1 MLCYFPIFYD
11 RIDMYDT
18 IYRKEGTD
26 MPKYR
31 RARINDEVSRV
42 IAEALREVKDPRVKN
57 EMITITSCDVSGDL
71 KFAKV
76 YFSVYGAKPENIKEI
91 KKGLYS
97 AAGFLRRAIA
107 EKINLRITPELN
119 FEYDNAMERGAN
131 ISELLKKAAVP
142 EALETEAFEDDD
154 SSF

>member
-1 MLCYFPIFYD
+1 MANSNKLQ
-11 RIDMYDT
+11 RT
-18 IYRKEGTD
+18 
-26 MPKYR
+26 
-31 RARINDEVSRV
+31 NDDIRFVLSR
-42 IAEALREVKDPRVKN
+42 LLPQVKDPRVRD

-76 YFSVYGAKPENIKEI
+76 YFSVYGVKQENIKEI

-131 ISELLKKAAVP
+131 ISELLKKASIP
-142 EALETEAFEDDD
+142 EEIATDSFEDED

>member
-1 MLCYFPIFYD
+1 ML
-11 RIDMYDT
+11 
-18 IYRKEGTD
+18 IYRKED
-26 MPKYR
+26 EVMPKYR
-31 RARINDEVSRV
+31 RARINDEVARV
-42 IAEALREVKDPRVKN
+42 IAEALRDVKDPRVRD

-76 YFSVYGAKPENIKEI
+76 YFSVYGAKPENIKDI

-131 ISELLKKAAVP
+131 ISELLKKAAIP
-142 EALETEAFEDDD
+142 EEIATDSFEDED
-154 SSF
+154 SAF

>member
-1 MLCYFPIFYD
+1 MIF
-11 RIDMYDT
+11 IFN
-18 IYRKEGTD
+18 RKEDNT

-31 RARINDEVSRV
+31 RARINDEVARV
-42 IAEALREVKDPRVKN
+42 IAEALRDVKDPRVRDQ
-57 EMITITSCDVSGDL
+57 MITVTSCDVSGDL

-76 YFSVYGAKPENIKEI
+76 YFSVYGAKPEDIKDI

-107 EKINLRITPELN
+107 ETINLRITPELN

-131 ISELLKKAAVP
+131 ISELLKKAAIP
-142 EALETEAFEDDD
+142 EEIATDSFEDDD
-154 SSF
+154 TAF

>member
-1 MLCYFPIFYD
+1 MILTFN
-11 RIDMYDT
+11 
-18 IYRKEGTD
+18 RKED
-26 MPKYR
+26 NAMPKYR
-31 RARINDEVSRV
+31 RARINDEVARV
-42 IAEALREVKDPRVKN
+42 IAEALRDVKDPRVRD

-76 YFSVYGAKPENIKEI
+76 YFSVYGAKPEDIKDI

-107 EKINLRITPELN
+107 ETINLRITPELN

-131 ISELLKKAAVP
+131 ISELLKKAAIP
-142 EALETEAFEDDD
+142 EEIATDPFEDDD
-154 SSF
+154 TAF

>member
-1 MLCYFPIFYD
+1 
-11 RIDMYDT
+11 
-18 IYRKEGTD
+18 

-31 RARINDEVSRV
+31 RARINDEVARV
-42 IAEALREVKDPRVKN
+42 ISEALREVKDPRVKN
-57 EMITITSCDVSGDL
+57 EMITVTSCDVSGDL

-97 AAGFLRRAIA
+97 AAGFLRRALA
-107 EKINLRITPELN
+107 ERINLRITPELT
-119 FEYDNAMERGAN
+119 FEYDNAIERGAN

-142 EALETEAFEDDD
+142 AELETAPFESSDD
-154 SSF
+154 SEE

>member
-1 MLCYFPIFYD
+1 
-11 RIDMYDT
+11 
-18 IYRKEGTD
+18 

-31 RARINDEVSRV
+31 RARINDEVARV
-42 IAEALREVKDPRVKN
+42 IAEALREVKDPRVRD

-76 YFSVYGAKPENIKEI
+76 YFSVYGVKQENIKDI

-119 FEYDNAMERGAN
+119 FEYDNAMERGAS
-131 ISELLKKAAVP
+131 ISELLKKTSIP
-142 EALETEAFEDDD
+142 EEIATDSFEDEG

>member
-1 MLCYFPIFYD
+1 
-11 RIDMYDT
+11 
-18 IYRKEGTD
+18 

-31 RARINDEVSRV
+31 RARINDEVTRV
-42 IAEALREVKDPRVKN
+42 IAEALRDVKDPRVKN

-107 EKINLRITPELN
+107 QTINLRITPELT

-131 ISELLKKAAVP
+131 ISELLKKAAIP
-142 EALETEAFEDDD
+142 EELETESFEDEEP
-154 SSF
+154 SFE

>member
-1 MLCYFPIFYD
+1 
-11 RIDMYDT
+11 
-18 IYRKEGTD
+18 

-31 RARINDEVSRV
+31 RARINDEVARV
-42 IAEALREVKDPRVKN
+42 ISEALREVKDPRVKN
-57 EMITITSCDVSGDL
+57 EMITITSCDVSVDL

-76 YFSVYGAKPENIKEI
+76 YFSVYGVKQENIKEI

-97 AAGFLRRAIA
+97 AAGFLRHAIA

-142 EALETEAFEDDD
+142 ESLETESFEDDEACE
-154 SSF
+154 